1 MARLERDSE
10 VRKGLYTRQ
19 PVYYCKGADGAWFY
33 SDTIHG
39 LLEESGH
46 AKEFNRDI
54 VPTYLRFWYPAT
66 ENTFYKGV
74 KRLLPGFRL
83 VENNGNVT
91 VDRFEDVEFT
101 SNRYE
106 SYESAVEDLKGIL
119 SDIFETERKTSDASF
134 LSSGVDSSLLAAGL
148 PAKQVVSVGYEE
160 SRYDESK
167 EAAAIA
173 EALNVDFHVCPVT
186 IEEYFEVVPEAMVAR
201 EEPSGD
207 SSYIPLFLAAREAAK
222 HTSACCSGE
231 GPDELFCGY
240 KVYQNYL
247 NSPQVDYWKAA
258 HTCMKTRGLK
268 EPERYLERFS
278 DGFEKM
284 QAFDLTYA
292 TECNLLPNLDA
303 VARANKVDIRTPLI
317 DRRLFDFAVSIP
329 TEYKV
334 TTDNNKIVFRDAAE
348 SFLPQEVAQKP
359 KRAFPVPTQ
368 VWMHEEPWASMLK
381 ELFSS
386 REAKYL
392 LSGLLPRYYIKKYFS
407 EAAGREA
414 TSSYWHP
421 VWTMYALLVW
431 YRGEFGTL

>member
-91 VDRFEDVEFT
+91 VDRFEDVKFT

-148 PAKQVVSVGYEE
+148 PAKQVVSVG
-160 SRYDESK
+160 
-167 EAAAIA
+167 
-173 EALNVDFHVCPVT
+173 
-186 IEEYFEVVPEAMVAR
+186 
-201 EEPSGD
+201 
-207 SSYIPLFLAAREAAK
+207 
-222 HTSACCSGE
+222 
-231 GPDELFCGY
+231 
-240 KVYQNYL
+240 
-247 NSPQVDYWKAA
+247 
-258 HTCMKTRGLK
+258 
-268 EPERYLERFS
+268 
-278 DGFEKM
+278 
-284 QAFDLTYA
+284 
-292 TECNLLPNLDA
+292 
-303 VARANKVDIRTPLI
+303 
-317 DRRLFDFAVSIP
+317 
-329 TEYKV
+329 
-334 TTDNNKIVFRDAAE
+334 
-348 SFLPQEVAQKP
+348 
-359 KRAFPVPTQ
+359 
-368 VWMHEEPWASMLK
+368 
-381 ELFSS
+381 
-386 REAKYL
+386 
-392 LSGLLPRYYIKKYFS
+392 
-407 EAAGREA
+407 
-414 TSSYWHP
+414 
-421 VWTMYALLVW
+421 
-431 YRGEFGTL
+431 

>member
-1 MARLERDSE
+1 MAKLERDSE

-19 PVYYCKGADGAWFY
+19 PVYYCQASDGSWFY

-46 AKEFNRDI
+46 AKELNRAVI
-54 VPTYLRFWYPAT
+54 PTYLRFWYPAT

-74 KRLLPGFRL
+74 KRLLPGTRL
-83 VENNGNVT
+83 VENNGNVI
-91 VDRFEDVEFT
+91 VERFEDVKFST
-101 SNRYE
+101 NRYAD
-106 SYESAVEDLKGIL
+106 YDSAVEDLKSIL
-119 SDIFETERKTSDASF
+119 TDIFETERQTSSASF

-167 EAAAIA
+167 DAAAIA
-173 EALNVDFHVCPVT
+173 EALGVDFHVCPVT
-186 IEEYFEVVPEAMVAR
+186 IEEYFDVVPEAMVAR

-222 HTSACCSGE
+222 HTDACCSGE

-247 NSPQVDYWKAA
+247 NMPRYDYWKAA

-268 EPERYLERFS
+268 EAQKYLLHYT
-278 DGFEKM
+278 DGFDKM

-303 VARANKVDIRTPLI
+303 AARANNIDIRTPLI

-329 TEYKV
+329 VEYKV
-334 TTDNNKIVFRDAAE
+334 TPDNNKIVFRDAAE

-368 VWMHEEPWASMLK
+368 VWMHEEPWASTIK
-381 ELFSS
+381 ELFASP
-386 REAKYL
+386 EAKYL
-392 LSGLLPRYYIKKYFS
+392 LNGLLPRYYMRKYFS
-407 EAAGREA
+407 ETGDREA

>member
-10 VRKGLYTRQ
+10 VRKGLYTRE
-19 PVYYCKGADGAWFY
+19 PVYYCKGADGSWFY
-33 SDTIHG
+33 SNTIHG
-39 LLEESGH
+39 LLEESGR

-83 VENNGNVT
+83 VENKGGVI
-91 VDRFEDVEFT
+91 VDRFEDVEFG
-101 SNRYE
+101 SNPYPD
-106 SYESAVEDLKGIL
+106 YESAVEDLKGIL
-119 SDIFETERKTSDASF
+119 NDIFETERKTSSASF

-148 PAKQVVSVGYEE
+148 PAKQVVSVGYKED
-160 SRYDESK
+160 RYDESK
-167 EAAAIA
+167 DAAAIA
-173 EALNVDFHVCPVT
+173 EALNVDFHVCPVD

-222 HTSACCSGE
+222 HTDACCSGE

-247 NSPQVDYWKAA
+247 NNPQDDYWKAA

-268 EPERYLERFS
+268 EPQAWLERFK

-303 VARANKVDIRTPLI
+303 VARANKIDIRTPLI
-317 DRRLFDFAVSIP
+317 DRRLYDFAVSVP
-329 TEYKV
+329 VEYKV

-348 SFLPQEVAQKP
+348 AFLPEVVAQKP

-381 ELFSS
+381 ELFAS

>member
-10 VRKGLYTRQ
+10 VRKGLYTRE
-19 PVYYCKGADGAWFY
+19 PVYYCKGADGSWFY
-33 SDTIHG
+33 SNTIHG
-39 LLEESGH
+39 LLEESGR

-83 VENNGNVT
+83 VENKGGVI
-91 VDRFEDVEFT
+91 VDRFEDVEFG
-101 SNRYE
+101 SNPYPD
-106 SYESAVEDLKGIL
+106 YESAVEDLKGIL
-119 SDIFETERKTSDASF
+119 NDIFETERKTSSASF

-148 PAKQVVSVGYEE
+148 PAKQVVSVGYKED
-160 SRYDESK
+160 RYDESK
-167 EAAAIA
+167 DAAAIA
-173 EALNVDFHVCPVT
+173 EALNVDFHVCPVD

-222 HTSACCSGE
+222 HTDACCSGE

-247 NSPQVDYWKAA
+247 NNPKDDYWKAA
-258 HTCMKTRGLK
+258 HPCMKPRGLK
-268 EPERYLERFS
+268 EPQAWLERFK

-303 VARANKVDIRTPLI
+303 VARANKIDIRTPLI
-317 DRRLFDFAVSIP
+317 DRRLYDFAVSVP
-329 TEYKV
+329 VEYKV

-348 SFLPQEVAQKP
+348 AFLPEVVAQKP

-381 ELFSS
+381 ELFAS